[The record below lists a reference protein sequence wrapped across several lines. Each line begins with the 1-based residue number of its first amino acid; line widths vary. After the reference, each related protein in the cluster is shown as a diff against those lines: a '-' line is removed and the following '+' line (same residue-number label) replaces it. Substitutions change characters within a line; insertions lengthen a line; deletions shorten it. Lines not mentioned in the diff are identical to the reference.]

1 MQQAKQISQNLKLPC
16 VVIFTALPIEFK
28 AVVAHLEKTCEVTH
42 PKGTVYE
49 CGEFYSPGQSWEV
62 AVVETGPGNISAALE
77 VQCAIDYFD
86 PKIIL
91 FVGIAG
97 GIKDV
102 SIGDV
107 IAGTKVYGYE
117 SGKIESEFKPR
128 PILFKAAYI
137 LEQRARAI
145 CRKDEWQKRM
155 RNYNP
160 TSLPKAFVG
169 PIAAGEKLFAN
180 TEAYFFQFIKNN
192 YGDALGVEMEGY
204 GFHEA
209 AHHSGTDAIVIRG
222 ISDLIDGKS
231 KSDATGSQEKA
242 SHNASAFAFELL
254 SKFIIDATPITPLI
268 IQSEEQSPD
277 LSIKKTQPEPEK
289 ISLERILSAFK
300 NASTKLLTWPT
311 TLGNDKWLDR
321 REIKLLLS
329 LFETQENTTTLLLGG
344 PGSGKSAL
352 LAKLGNLITSKGF
365 PVLAIKA
372 DTLDVSID
380 TFEKLAESLNLPVN
394 NPIVCIEEIASTS
407 KLLVIIDQ
415 LDALGDLVD
424 LKSQRL
430 NVLLNLI
437 KAISDLPNVFVLAS
451 CRSFEYNHDARLRSI
466 KAEILPLEQPAWES
480 IASILKEKNIQAT
493 EWSESFRQLL
503 MTPLHLR
510 TFLEISSSSTEKRIF
525 YSYQSMLD
533 VLWKI
538 KVLNEGGI
546 QGRSE
551 LLEKIA
557 AKMGEQETLWLP
569 HVLFEDQLKQIESL
583 EAAGIL
589 LHSNDERAI
598 GFYHQTL
605 FDYARARAFAKGVE
619 SLSDYVLARQDALFV
634 RSQLWSSL
642 HYLRGSGLSSYKS
655 EFERLWKENSLRLH
669 IRILLMEFLGQL
681 SNPEDYETAWLL
693 PCLEQREFRQRILS
707 FMAGSPGWFERLV
720 CTYLP
725 LVMVEKPEHAW
736 EAVVVLQ
743 RAWSFAKD
751 SVIKLLRQHWL
762 TDNAKDFLTYQT
774 LRELA
779 EWNNDTVDI
788 ACTIFKRTGFDLSA
802 IGHIASIIS
811 VSTPNLA
818 PRVIRAELDRR
829 LTALQYYS
837 YTEYEQ
843 LLKSLAQWYDLPAI
857 AEASPEAYLEDL
869 WPWFVDILSHVAN
882 EPNQMVDRYRS
893 DCIYMVRLKKDDD
906 EDDDR
911 YPFVSSFEDAIVS
924 IASKDSNTFLSFL
937 KKWEESDLLIVQRLL
952 ARGLQKLIASH
963 TKVVLDFLFK
973 DARRLTLGTIYDEH
987 FDTKHLISALV
998 PHLSSKE
1005 VQNLENVIKHWNYS
1019 INQSNDDTRTK
1030 FDRIKYNRKHRLLL
1044 MRAIPREFMS
1054 TDMRRFFDEEE
1065 RAFPSMPDKQIHSTG
1080 LQEITSPMSAEQ
1092 MAKAKDEDILKLF
1105 NVLVDNTKDTH
1116 PRDFMRGGSLQ
1127 ASRAFSEFAQLHSQ
1141 RAVSLLS
1148 NFKPGLQ
1155 ETPVGMALE
1164 GLSKANYPK
1173 NELFDLILQLDSKGF
1188 QSLEFHTDVARA
1200 LNAKVEEGV
1209 GLPDSMCN
1217 LLERWLASSVEET
1230 EQDQEESESR
1240 EDKETVGSILWG
1252 DRGFY
1257 VVPQGSYTI
1266 LETLTKAFLLKRP
1279 VASDRWL
1286 TVLETHLLR
1295 NDKANVWHKM
1305 VRYFRYLSNC
1315 DCSRA
1320 TNFLSDMFNKYP
1332 AVRDSREGA
1341 ILTANVQSW
1350 IPHDYFYNWI
1360 TSLRDT
1366 KWKDGPQAYAEILL
1380 LHHAW
1385 YPDEEWASNEVDKI
1399 LLNNQVYKDVIAMRL
1414 GFAYSVSHLWSESKY
1429 RKMSTSVI
1437 SKLISEENEEIQK
1450 AIADIFRIVDT
1461 LLPDDYTRT
1470 LLDLLCE
1477 HPNVLQKAHNI
1488 FIVER
1493 LQDLLPLEPDR
1504 VYSICKTMLQHNGS
1518 DLSNISTSFSAAAPE
1533 MINIALT
1540 LQRLGGD
1547 YRKYGLEL
1555 FEKLLELNAYG
1566 AKDTLMELDHRPG
1579 HITHHPIRRKRKTRK
1594 EKSK

>member
-1 MQQAKQISQNLKLPC
+1 MQQPKQIPQNLKLPY

-28 AVVAHLEKTCEVTH
+28 AVIAHLEKTHEVTH

-49 CGEFYSPGQSWEV
+49 CGEFYSSGQSWKV
-62 AVVETGPGNISAALE
+62 AVVENGPGNTSAALE
-77 VQCAIDYFD
+77 VQRAIDYFD

-91 FVGIAG
+91 FVGVAG

-102 SIGDV
+102 SICDV

-117 SGKIESEFKPR
+117 SGKVESECFKQR
-128 PILFKAAYI
+128 PVSFEPSYPLK
-137 LEQRARAI
+137 QRAMAVA
-145 CRKDEWQKRM
+145 RKNEWQQRV

-160 TSLPKAFVG
+160 ASLPRAFVG
-169 PIAAGEKLFAN
+169 PIAAGEKVIAS
-180 TEAYFFQFIKNN
+180 TESLLYQFIKDN
-192 YGDALGVEMEGY
+192 YGDALGVEMEGF

-209 AHHSGTDAIVIRG
+209 AHHNGVDAIVIRG
-222 ISDLIDGKS
+222 VSDLIDGKS

-242 SHNASAFAFELL
+242 SHNASAFAFEIL
-254 SKFIIDATPITPLI
+254 SKFIIDATPIIPLI
-268 IQSEEQSPD
+268 IQAEEQSPD
-277 LSIKKTQPEPEK
+277 LSIKKTLPESK
-289 ISLERILSAFK
+289 NISLERILSAFK
-300 NASTKLLTWPT
+300 KASTKLLTWPT
-311 TLGNDKWLDR
+311 TLGKDKWLER

-352 LAKLGNLITSKGF
+352 LAKFGNLIVSKGF

-394 NPIVCIEEIASTS
+394 NPIVCIEEVASTS
-407 KLLVIIDQ
+407 KLLVLIDQ

-437 KAISDLPNVFVLAS
+437 KAISEHPNVFILAS
-451 CRSFEYNHDARLRSI
+451 CRNFEYNHDARLKSI
-466 KAEILPLEQPAWES
+466 NAETLALEQPSWDT
-480 IASILKEKNIQAT
+480 IACILKEHNIKET
-493 EWSESFRQLL
+493 DWSENFRQLL

-510 TFLEISSSSTEKRIF
+510 IFLEISSSSMGKPIF
-525 YSYQSMLD
+525 DSYQSMLEA
-533 VLWKI
+533 LWKI

-569 HVLFEDQLKQIESL
+569 IILFEDQLKQIESL

-589 LHSNDERAI
+589 LRSNDGRTI
-598 GFYHQTL
+598 GFSHQTL
-605 FDYARARAFAKGVE
+605 FDYARVRAFAKGVE

-642 HYLRGSGLSSYKS
+642 HYLRGSGLPSYKS

-681 SNPEDYETAWLL
+681 SNPEDYEAAWLL
-693 PCLEQREFRQRILS
+693 TYLERREFRQRILS
-707 FMAGSPGWFERLV
+707 FIAGSPGWYERLV
-720 CTYLP
+720 CTYVP
-725 LVMVEKPEHAW
+725 VVMVEKPEHAW
-736 EAVVVLQ
+736 EAVIVLQ

-751 SVIKLLRQHWL
+751 SVIKLLRQYWL
-762 TDNAKDFLTYQT
+762 TDNTKDFLTYQT
-774 LRELA
+774 LIALA
-779 EWNNDTVDI
+779 EWNNDTVEI
-788 ACTIFKRTGFDLSA
+788 ACTIFKRTGFDLLA
-802 IGHIASIIS
+802 VGHIASIIS

-829 LTALQYYS
+829 LAALQNPS
-837 YTEYEQ
+837 YKEYEH
-843 LLKSLAQWYDLPAI
+843 LLESLAQWYDLPAI
-857 AEASPEAYLEDL
+857 AVASPEAYLEDL
-869 WPWFVDILSHVAN
+869 WPWFVDIMARVAD
-882 EPNQMVDRYRS
+882 EPNQAVNRYRS
-893 DCIYMVRLKKDDD
+893 DCIYMVRLKKDD
-906 EDDDR
+906 EDDS
-911 YPFVSSFEDAIVS
+911 YPFTYSFEDAIVS
-924 IASKDSNTFLSFL
+924 IALKDNNAFLLFL
-937 KKWEESDLLIVQRLL
+937 KKWEESDLLIVQRILS
-952 ARGLQKLIASH
+952 RGLQKLVASH
-963 TKVVLDFLFK
+963 PKVVLDFLSK
-973 DARRLTLGTIYDEH
+973 DTRRLTLGTYDDQH
-987 FDTKHLISALV
+987 HDTKHLLSALI
-998 PHLSSKE
+998 PYLSPKE
-1005 VQNLENVIKHWNYS
+1005 VQNLENMIKHWNYS
-1019 INQSNDDTRTK
+1019 IDQPGDDTRTK

-1044 MRAIPREFMS
+1044 LHAIPREFMS
-1054 TDMRRFFDEEE
+1054 TDTRHFFDEEE
-1065 RAFPSMPDKQIHSTG
+1065 RAFPLTPDKQIHFTG
-1080 LQEITSPMSAEQ
+1080 FQEITSPMSAEQ

-1116 PRDFMRGGSLQ
+1116 PRDFMRGGCLQ

-1141 RAVSLLS
+1141 RAVSLIL

-1164 GLSKANYPK
+1164 GLSKSNYPK

-1188 QSLEFHTDVARA
+1188 RSLEFRTDAAHA
-1200 LNAKVEEGV
+1200 LYAKVEEVV
-1209 GLPDSMCN
+1209 GLPDAICN
-1217 LLERWLASSVEET
+1217 LLESWLDSSVEET
-1230 EQDQEESESR
+1230 EKDQEEFESR
-1240 EDKETVGSILWG
+1240 EDKETVRSILWG
-1252 DRGFY
+1252 DRGIH
-1257 VVPQGSYTI
+1257 VIPQGSYTI

-1279 VASDRWL
+1279 VAVDRWL

-1305 VRYFRYLSNC
+1305 FRYFRYLSNC

-1320 TNFLSDMFNKYP
+1320 TNFLSDLFNKYLKI
-1332 AVRDSREGA
+1332 RDSREGA
-1341 ILTANVQSW
+1341 ILLANVQSW
-1350 IPHDYFYNWI
+1350 IPHNYFYSWI
-1360 TSLRDT
+1360 TSLKDS
-1366 KWKDGPQAYAEILL
+1366 KWKYGPQAYAEILL
-1380 LHHAW
+1380 LYHAL
-1385 YPDEEWASNEVDKI
+1385 YPDKKWASNEVDKI
-1399 LLNNQVYKDVIAMRL
+1399 LSNNQVYKDVIAMRL
-1414 GFAYSVSHLWSESKY
+1414 GFIYSASHLWSESKY

-1437 SKLISEENEEIQK
+1437 SKLISEENDEIQK
-1450 AIADIFRIVDT
+1450 AIVDIFRIVDI
-1461 LLPDDYTRT
+1461 LLPDDYTRK

-1477 HPNVLQKAHNI
+1477 HPNVLQKARNI

-1504 VYSICKTMLQHNGS
+1504 VYSICKTMLQHNGFE
-1518 DLSNISTSFSAAAPE
+1518 LSNISTSFSAAAPE

-1547 YRKYGLEL
+1547 YRKYGLAL
-1555 FEKLLELNAYG
+1555 FEKLLEVNAYG

-1579 HITHHPIRRKRKTRK
+1579 LITRHPIRRKRKTRK
-1594 EKSK
+1594 GKSK

>member
-16 VVIFTALPIEFK
+16 VVIFTALSVEFK
-28 AVVAHLEKTCEVTH
+28 AVVAHLENTYEVIH

-49 CGEFYSPGQSWEV
+49 CGEFYSPGQSWKV
-62 AVVETGPGNISAALE
+62 VVVETGPGNAPAAVE
-77 VQCAIDYFD
+77 VERAINCFN

-180 TEAYFFQFIKNN
+180 TEASFFQFIKNN

-222 ISDLIDGKS
+222 ISDLIDEKS

-242 SHNASAFAFELL
+242 SHNASVFAFELL
-254 SKFIIDATPITPLI
+254 SKFIIDAAPITPLI
-268 IQSEEQSPD
+268 KQNEEQSPD
-277 LSIKKTQPEPEK
+277 LSIKKTQPEPAK
-289 ISLERILSAFK
+289 ISLERILSVFK
-300 NASTKLLTWPT
+300 DASINLLTWPT
-311 TLGNDKWLDR
+311 TLGNDKWLER

-352 LAKLGNLITSKGF
+352 LAKFGNLIVSKGF

-372 DTLDVSID
+372 DSLDVSID

-407 KLLVIIDQ
+407 KLLIIIDQ

-437 KAISDLPNVFVLAS
+437 KAISGHPNVFVFAS

-510 TFLEISSSSTEKRIF
+510 TFLEISSSSTGKLIF
-525 YSYQSMLD
+525 DSYQSMLEA
-533 VLWKI
+533 LWKI

-569 HVLFEDQLKQIESL
+569 IVLFEDQLKQIESL
-583 EAAGIL
+583 EAAVIL

-598 GFYHQTL
+598 GFCHQTL

-619 SLSDYVLARQDALFV
+619 SLSEYVLARQDALFV

-655 EFERLWKENSLRLH
+655 EFEQLWKENSLRLH

-720 CTYLP
+720 CTYVP

-762 TDNAKDFLTYQT
+762 PDNTKDLLIYQT

-779 EWNNDTVDI
+779 TWDTDTVDI
-788 ACTIFKRTGFDLSA
+788 ACTIFKRTEFNLLS
-802 IGHIASIIS
+802 ISHIASIIS

-818 PRVIRAELDRR
+818 PRVVRAELDRR
-829 LTALQYYS
+829 LVALQNHSYS
-837 YTEYEQ
+837 EYEQ

-857 AEASPEAYLEDL
+857 AEASPEAYLEDS
-869 WPWFVDILSHVAN
+869 WPWFVDILAHVVN
-882 EPNQMVDRYRS
+882 EPNQAVNRYRS
-893 DCIYMVRLKKDDD
+893 DCIIMTRLKKDD
-906 EDDDR
+906 EDNDS
-911 YPFVSSFEDAIVS
+911 YPFISSFEDAIVS
-924 IASKDSNTFLSFL
+924 IALKDSNTFLSFL

-952 ARGLQKLIASH
+952 ARGLQKLVASH
-963 TKVVLDFLFK
+963 TKVVLDFLSK
-973 DARRLTLGTIYDEH
+973 DTRRLTLGTYDDEH
-987 FDTKHLISALV
+987 HDTKHLISALV
-998 PHLSSKE
+998 PYLSPEE
-1005 VQNLENVIKHWNYS
+1005 VQNLENAIKHWNYS
-1019 INQSNDDTRTK
+1019 IDQPNDDTRTK
-1030 FDRIKYNRKHRLLL
+1030 FNRIKYNRKHRLLL
-1044 MRAIPREFMS
+1044 LRAIPREFMS
-1054 TDMRRFFDEEE
+1054 TDTRHFFDEEE
-1065 RAFPSMPDKQIHSTG
+1065 RAFPLMPDKQIAFTG
-1080 LQEITSPMSAEQ
+1080 FQEITSPMSAEQ
-1092 MAKAKDEDILKLF
+1092 MAKAKDENILNLF

-1116 PRDFMRGGSLQ
+1116 PRDFMRGGSFQ
-1127 ASRAFSEFAQLHSQ
+1127 ASGAFSEFAQSHPQ
-1141 RAVSLLS
+1141 RAVSILL
-1148 NFKPGLQ
+1148 NFKPGVQ
-1155 ETPVGMALE
+1155 ERPVGIALE

-1173 NELFDLILQLDSKGF
+1173 NELFYLILQLDSKGF
-1188 QSLEFHTDVARA
+1188 QSLEFRTDVARA
-1200 LNAKVEEGV
+1200 LNAKAEEGV

-1217 LLERWLASSVEET
+1217 LLKRWLDSSVEEA
-1230 EQDQEESESR
+1230 EKDHEEFESG

-1252 DRGFY
+1252 DRGFH

-1266 LETLTKAFLLKRP
+1266 LETLTKAFLLRRP
-1279 VASDRWL
+1279 VAADCWL
-1286 TVLETHLLR
+1286 NVLETHLLR

-1305 VRYFRYLSNC
+1305 LRYFRYLSNC
-1315 DCSRA
+1315 NCSRA
-1320 TNFLSDMFNKYP
+1320 TIFLSDLFNKYP

-1341 ILTANVQSW
+1341 ILIANVQSW
-1350 IPHDYFYNWI
+1350 IPHNCFYNWI

-1366 KWKDGPQAYAEILL
+1366 KWKYGPQAYAEILL
-1380 LHHAW
+1380 LYHAM
-1385 YPDEEWASNEVDKI
+1385 YPDKEWASNEVDKI
-1399 LLNNQVYKDVIAMRL
+1399 LSNNQVYKDVIAMRL
-1414 GFAYSVSHLWSESKY
+1414 GFAYCASHLWSESKY
-1429 RKMSTSVI
+1429 REMATSVI
-1437 SKLISEENEEIQK
+1437 SKLISEENDEIQK

-1461 LLPDDYTRT
+1461 LIPGDCTRK

-1477 HPNVLQKAHNI
+1477 HPNVLQKACDI
-1488 FIVER
+1488 FIVEH

-1518 DLSNISTSFSAAAPE
+1518 ELSNISTSFSAAAPE

-1579 HITHHPIRRKRKTRK
+1579 LITRHPIRRKRKPRK

>member
-1 MQQAKQISQNLKLPC
+1 MQQAKQVSQNFKLPS
-16 VVIFTALPIEFK
+16 VVIFTALSVEIK
-28 AVVAHLEKTCEVTH
+28 AVVAHLKNTYEVRH
-42 PKGTVYE
+42 QKGTLYE
-49 CGEFYSPGQSWEV
+49 CGEFYSPGQSWKV
-62 AVVETGPGNISAALE
+62 AVVEAGPGNVPAAVE
-77 VQCAIDYFD
+77 VERAINYFD

-91 FVGIAG
+91 LVGIAG

-137 LEQRARAI
+137 LEQRARAV

-160 TSLPKAFVG
+160 ASLPKAFVG

-180 TEAYFFQFIKNN
+180 TEASFFQFIKDN

-254 SKFIIDATPITPLI
+254 SKFIIDAAPITPPI
-268 IQSEEQSPD
+268 IQSEGQRPD

-289 ISLERILSAFK
+289 ISLETILSAFK
-300 NASTKLLTWPT
+300 NASTELLAWPT

-321 REIKLLLS
+321 REIKQLLS
-329 LFETQENTTTLLLGG
+329 LFETQEDTTTLILGG

-352 LAKLGNLITSKGF
+352 LAKFGNLIVSKGF

-372 DTLDVSID
+372 DTIDVSID

-493 EWSESFRQLL
+493 EWSENFRQLL

-510 TFLEISSSSTEKRIF
+510 IFLEISSSSTEKLIF
-525 YSYQSMLD
+525 DSYQSMLEA
-533 VLWKI
+533 LWKI

-569 HVLFEDQLKQIESL
+569 YVLFEDQLKQIESL

-589 LHSNDERAI
+589 LRGNDGRTL
-598 GFYHQTL
+598 GFSHQTL
-605 FDYARARAFAKGVE
+605 FDYARARAFAKGLE
-619 SLSDYVLARQDALFV
+619 CLSGYVLARQDALFV
-634 RSQLWSSL
+634 RSQLWSCL

-655 EFERLWKENSLRLH
+655 EFERLWKENCLRSH

-681 SNPEDYETAWLL
+681 SNPEDYEAAWLL
-693 PCLEQREFRQRILS
+693 PHLEQRKFRQRILS

-725 LVMVEKPEHAW
+725 LVMVEKPGYAW
-736 EAVVVLQ
+736 EPVVVLQ
-743 RAWSFAKD
+743 RAWTSKD

-762 TDNAKDFLTYQT
+762 PDNTKDLLIYQT
-774 LRELA
+774 MRELA
-779 EWNNDTVDI
+779 TWDTDTVDI
-788 ACTIFKRTGFDLSA
+788 ACTIFKRTEFNLLS
-802 IGHIASIIS
+802 ISHIASIIS

-829 LTALQYYS
+829 LAALQNHSYS
-837 YTEYEQ
+837 EYEQ

-869 WPWFVDILSHVAN
+869 WLWFVDILSYVAN
-882 EPNQMVDRYRS
+882 EPNQAVSRYRS
-893 DCIYMVRLKKDDD
+893 DCIIMTRLKKDD
-906 EDDDR
+906 EDDDS
-911 YPFVSSFEDAIVS
+911 YPFISSFEDAIVS
-924 IASKDSNTFLSFL
+924 FASKNNDSFISFL
-937 KKWEESDLLIVQRLL
+937 NKWEGSDLLIVQRLL
-952 ARGLQKLIASH
+952 VRGLEKLVTSH
-963 TKVVLDFLFK
+963 PKLVLDFLSK
-973 DARRLTLGTIYDEH
+973 DTRRLTLGTYDDEH
-987 FDTKHLISALV
+987 HDTKHLISALV
-998 PHLSSKE
+998 PYLSPKE

-1030 FDRIKYNRKHRLLL
+1030 FDRLKYNRKHRLLL
-1044 MRAIPREFMS
+1044 LRAIPREFMS
-1054 TDMRRFFDEEE
+1054 TDTMHFFDEEE
-1065 RAFPSMPDKQIHSTG
+1065 RAFPLMPDKQIAFTG
-1080 LQEITSPMSAEQ
+1080 FQEITSPMSAEQ
-1092 MAKAKDEDILKLF
+1092 MAKAKDEDILNLF

-1116 PRDFMRGGSLQ
+1116 PRDFMRGGSFQ
-1127 ASRAFSEFAQLHSQ
+1127 ASGAFSEFAQLHPQ
-1141 RAVSLLS
+1141 RAVSLLL

-1164 GLSKANYPK
+1164 GLSKANYSK

-1188 QSLEFHTDVARA
+1188 QSLEFRTDAARA
-1200 LNAKVEEGV
+1200 LYAKVEEGV

-1217 LLERWLASSVEET
+1217 LLESWLDSSVEAT
-1230 EQDQEESESR
+1230 EKDREEFESR
-1240 EDKETVGSILWG
+1240 EDKEIVRSILWG
-1252 DRGFY
+1252 DRGFHL
-1257 VVPQGSYTI
+1257 VPQGSYTV

-1286 TVLETHLLR
+1286 TVLETHLLH

-1305 VRYFRYLSNC
+1305 LRYFRYLSNC

-1341 ILTANVQSW
+1341 ILISSVQSW
-1350 IPHDYFYNWI
+1350 VPYDYFYNWI

-1385 YPDEEWASNEVDKI
+1385 FPDKEWASNEVDKI
-1399 LLNNQVYKDVIAMRL
+1399 LSNDQVYKDVIPMRL
-1414 GFAYSVSHLWSESKY
+1414 GFAYSASHLWSEAKY
-1429 RKMSTSVI
+1429 RGMSTRVI
-1437 SKLISEENEEIQK
+1437 SKLINEENEEIQK
-1450 AIADIFRIVDT
+1450 ALADIFRIVDT
-1461 LLPDDYTRT
+1461 LLPDDYTRK

-1477 HPNVLQKAHNI
+1477 HPNVLQKARDI

-1504 VYSICKTMLQHNGS
+1504 VYCVCKIMLQHKGS
-1518 DLSNISTSFSAAAPE
+1518 ELANISTSFSVAAPE

-1579 HITHHPIRRKRKTRK
+1579 LITQHPIRRKRKTRK
-1594 EKSK
+1594 GKSK